1 MFNTSGT
8 IFSSSDKEMLNFGLF
23 SYLVLFL
30 LVLSLLFWIL
40 YSIRTMK
47 NYRSIPSLL
56 KPPIDSS
63 FKSLP
68 FVSVIIP
75 TRNEAYRIEDCI
87 KSLKAQTYPTLEILI
102 VDDSTDNTIGVIKN
116 IVGNDKRFKIIR
128 EEKLS
133 GGWVGKP
140 HAMQQGSKEA
150 KGEWLLFVDA
160 DTAHD
165 PEIVT
170 SSVTHAIKNKLDMLS
185 LLSYLVCKSFW
196 EKIIQPVL
204 TGLIIFI
211 SPLGETNDPKS
222 KFAFALGPFIL
233 IKRSVFNK
241 VGGYET
247 IKDRIA
253 DDVEMAKLVKESGFK
268 IGLAHAQDMMR
279 LRMYERFREIWEGW
293 SKNIFLGL
301 VQKRGIRSK
310 ALQVLIVLI
319 GLFGVFDM
327 VVLPFLAF
335 VLSGFIYLLTH
346 SLPWLYVSF
355 FSFLVWLLATLIQF
369 YIHSR
374 YGIGK
379 PKYSPLYFL
388 GGIITMGIFLNSAIK
403 TLSGSGVTWKGRKY
417 SDKTS

>member
-1 MFNTSGT
+1 MF
-8 IFSSSDKEMLNFGLF
+8 NFGLI
-23 SYLVLFL
+23 SLMALFL
-30 LVLSLLFWIL
+30 LLLSLLFWIF

-47 NYRSIPSLL
+47 NYKLIPLL
-56 KPPIDSS
+56 SKASS
-63 FKSLP
+63 KDLSKSLP
-68 FVSVIIP
+68 YISVIVP

-87 KSLKAQTYPTLEILI
+87 KSLKAQTYPNLEILI
-102 VDDSTDNTIGVIKN
+102 VDDSTDNTVEVIKN
-116 IVGNDKRFKIIR
+116 IVGNDKRFRIIK

-150 KGEWLLFVDA
+150 KGEWLLFIDA

-165 PEIVT
+165 PEIVS
-170 SSVTHAIKNKLDMLS
+170 SSVKHAIKNKLDMLS

-211 SPLGETNDPKS
+211 SPLGKTNDPKS

-241 VGGYET
+241 VGGYEK
-247 IKDRIA
+247 IKGRIA

-268 IGLAHAQDMMR
+268 IGLAHGQNMMK
-279 LRMYERFREIWEGW
+279 LRMYERFSEIWEGW

-301 VQKRGIRSK
+301 AQKRGIRSK
-310 ALQVLIVLI
+310 GLQVLVVLI
-319 GLFGVFDM
+319 GLFVVFDM
-327 VVLPFLAF
+327 VVLPFIA
-335 VLSGFIYLLTH
+335 VILSGLIYLLTN
-346 SLPWLYVSF
+346 SPQWLYVLL
-355 FSFLVWLLATLIQF
+355 FSFLVWLFAILIQF
-369 YIHSR
+369 YVHTR

-379 PKYSPLYFL
+379 PKYAPLYFL
-388 GGIITMGIFLNSAIK
+388 GGIITMGIFLNSAVK
-403 TLSGSGVTWKGRKY
+403 TLSGSGVTWKGRTY